1 MRSCA
6 VCCACDHLCEA
17 DMIKQTLCALVV
29 LLGLLHSS
37 LVAKAEIY
45 RWVDEKG
52 RVQYN
57 DTRPEGNKA
66 KNLVKY

>member
-1 MRSCA
+1 
-6 VCCACDHLCEA
+6 
-17 DMIKQTLCALVV
+17 MINQTLCALVV

-37 LVAKAEIY
+37 LVAQAEIY

-52 RVQYN
+52 RVQYS
-57 DTRPEGNKA
+57 DTRPEDNKA